1 MGWGDTWRPKQRSRL
16 TWANAD
22 LNAAAAVCA
31 AQLAVAGAI
40 WWVGTFDDDTH
51 GAGSGGGLAA
61 AGLLCM
67 LVFGPLFLA
76 VVGLLHAVAHT
87 MPAATLARLATRR
100 VRGPEGAW
108 HLAFVAVLGVLWAA
122 VAVVLGVSPTS
133 TTALLIAASGVLPAL
148 GVAYVRRRER
158 ATGHAPRSRRIW
170 IRSALASFGVC
181 VLVAVA
187 GAVGLSTG
195 LIEEYEPPKL
205 TAAQLTGVWR
215 GDGGAVLRLRT
226 GGRAEFTALPAQP
239 EFEDVTTKDFTRC
252 DGTGSWFLDNEGR
265 YDPYADEGGPSERD
279 GVVVHIED
287 CGHDTYWTIGGSEA
301 APELFVLFG
310 DPDSG
315 DLRILK
321 RDTTTTP

>member
-1 MGWGDTWRPKQRSRL
+1 MGWGDTWRPKRSRL
-16 TWANAD
+16 SWANAE

-31 AQLAVAGAI
+31 AQLAVACAI

-67 LVFGPLFLA
+67 LVFGPLLLA
-76 VVGLLHAVAHT
+76 VLGLLHAAAHT
-87 MPAATLARLATRR
+87 MPAATLARLTTRR
-100 VRGPEGAW
+100 VRGSEGAW
-108 HLAFVAVLGVLWAA
+108 HLAFVVVLGVLWAA
-122 VAVVLGVSPTS
+122 VAVVLGGVPPIGTI
-133 TTALLIAASGVLPAL
+133 ALLIAASGVLPGL

-158 ATGHAPRSRRIW
+158 ATGRVPRSRRIW
-170 IRSALASFGVC
+170 IRSALASFGMC

-205 TAAQLTGVWR
+205 SAEQLAGVWR
-215 GDGGAVLRLRT
+215 GDGGAVLRLRA
-226 GGRAEFTALPAQP
+226 GGRADLTALPAQP
-239 EFEDVTTKDFTRC
+239 EFQDVTTKDFTRC
-252 DGTGSWFLDNEGR
+252 DGTGSWFLDTEGR
-265 YDPYADEGGPSERD
+265 YDPYVDTDDPSQRD
-279 GVVVHIED
+279 GVVVHIQD
-287 CGHDTYWTIGGSEA
+287 CGHDTYWTIGGSEGS
-301 APELFVLFG
+301 PELFVLFG

-321 RDTTTTP
+321 RD